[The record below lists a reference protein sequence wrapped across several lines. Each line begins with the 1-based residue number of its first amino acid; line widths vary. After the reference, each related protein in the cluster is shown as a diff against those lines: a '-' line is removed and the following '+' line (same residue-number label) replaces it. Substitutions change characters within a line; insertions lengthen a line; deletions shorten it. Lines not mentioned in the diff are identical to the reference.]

1 MQWLSAVPTI
11 FVAVVV
17 LVGPGLLLAAAT
29 RVRGFALVALAPVYS
44 VSLIVVAAV
53 VCPFLGISWSLLPVL
68 VLAVIASAFAYVLS
82 RYTRGTWRPQR
93 AYDARFGFAV
103 LGTLLGAGIV
113 GSRLLYAFDSPDNI
127 SQTYDN
133 IFHLNAVQYILHTG
147 QASSFTVGGMTG
159 IPFYPAGWH
168 AVVSLTAQ
176 LSGASIPVAVN
187 ASNLVIGALVWP
199 LGCIFMI
206 QQVLGQSKT
215 AALLAGVLSA
225 AFGTFP
231 IMMVD
236 FGVLYPNLLSISL
249 LPAVLALGIQLLH
262 LSAVPDNPSVM
273 RSFAL
278 LLSLPGLALAHP
290 STLMAFV
297 AFLTP
302 AVIFSF
308 VRSWRRWLRNW
319 PQSRARA
326 LSWSATLAVG
336 TVVVVLAWQAVR
348 PIAEAAFWPPIHSP
362 LGSLWELAT
371 NSEMNRPPAVVVSL
385 LMALGIIAMARRR
398 NFWWVLGL
406 FGAACLL
413 FLVVSS
419 FPPGPLR
426 DFVTAIWY
434 NDSYRLAALMPTAA
448 ILMATYGAVW
458 VAARV
463 RSLVERRTAHPAAGT
478 GADAGSGRRAIRRS
492 AASWPLLGALLMVVV
507 VITTQVGSVQYAAEK
522 ARGNYQVTDDSQLLT
537 RDEMAVLRDMDSLV
551 PPDAVVAAN
560 AWNGSALAYALVDR
574 RTIQLH
580 VLSSSFT
587 LNDKIVLDSL
597 REAGTNPTVCP
608 AVKALNVSYVLD
620 FGKQEINGGSHPAP
634 GLDNLEGSGVATLL
648 SRHGD
653 AKLFKFD
660 GCR

>member
-1 MQWLSAVPTI
+1 MQWLSAVPTVL
-11 FVAVVV
+11 VAVVV
-17 LVGPGLLLAAAT
+17 LLGPGLLLAAAT
-29 RVRGFALVALAPVYS
+29 RVRGFALFALAPVYS
-44 VSLIVVAAV
+44 VSLIAVAAF
-53 VCPFLGISWSLLPVL
+53 VCPFAGIPWSMLPVL
-68 VLAVIASAFAYVLS
+68 VLAAVASAVAFVLC
-82 RYTRGTWRPQR
+82 RYTRGTWRTQR
-93 AYDARFGFAV
+93 AYDARFGFAM
-103 LGTLLGAGIV
+103 LGTLLGAAII
-113 GSRLLYAFDSPDNI
+113 GSRLLYAFDSPENI

-147 QASSFTVGGMTG
+147 QASSFTVGSMTG

-206 QQVLGQSKT
+206 QQVLGQSKV
-215 AALLAGVLSA
+215 AALLAGILSA
-225 AFGTFP
+225 AFGAFP
-231 IMMVD
+231 LMMVD

-262 LSAVPDNPSVM
+262 LSAVPDNPPVM
-273 RSFAL
+273 RSFAV

-290 STLMAFV
+290 STLMALV

-308 VRSWRRWLRNW
+308 AKSWRRWLRNW

-326 LSWSATLAVG
+326 LSWSAALAVG
-336 TVVVVLAWQAVR
+336 LVAAVLAWQAVR

-371 NSEMNRPPAVVVSL
+371 NSEMNRPPAIAVSL
-385 LMALGIIAMARRR
+385 LMAVGIIALARRR
-398 NFWWVLGL
+398 NLWWVLGL
-406 FGAACLL
+406 FGAASLL

-419 FPPGPLR
+419 FRPGTLR

-448 ILMATYGAVW
+448 VLVATYGAVW
-458 VAARV
+458 LATALESRV
-463 RSLVERRTAHPAAGT
+463 KRWSGQPAAGT
-478 GADAGSGRRAIRRS
+478 GAGVSGRMAEPRTS
-492 AASWPLLGALLMVVV
+492 ARWPLVGALLMVLV
-507 VITTQVGSVQYAAEK
+507 VISTQVGAVQYAADK
-522 ARGNYQVTDDSQLLT
+522 ARGSYQLTDDSQLIT
-537 RDEMAVLRDMDSLV
+537 RDEMAVLRDMDSVV

-587 LNDKIVLDSL
+587 LDDKIVLDSL

-653 AKLFKFD
+653 AKLFRFD